1 MGTVFLIL
9 YFVIL
14 FVQVVFLIRNIKKP
28 LEARWKP
35 LYLMELVPLV
45 AAAAVAFYYN
55 SLPDSG
61 FLGMTYLAEIL
72 FSMAASCLYG
82 IMLVVSLCIALIFK
96 LKNKT

>member
-1 MGTVFLIL
+1 MGMVFGVLYIAIL
-9 YFVIL
+9 L
-14 FVQVVFLIRNIKKP
+14 VQIVFLIRNIRKSSA
-28 LEARWKP
+28 ARWKP
-35 LYLMELVPLV
+35 LYLMEMVPLV
-45 AAAAVAFYYN
+45 AAAVVAFYYN